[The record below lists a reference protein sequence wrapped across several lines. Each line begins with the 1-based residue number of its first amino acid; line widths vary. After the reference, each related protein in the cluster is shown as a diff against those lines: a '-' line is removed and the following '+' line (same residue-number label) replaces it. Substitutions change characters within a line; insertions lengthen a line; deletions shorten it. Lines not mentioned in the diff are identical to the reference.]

1 MAVSESI
8 ESDSGPKIG
17 PTISVSVKFPAPISA
32 AIDGMAKATTATDTM
47 AVVTHTFARSG
58 ARKIKATDRV
68 RNNKR

>member
-17 PTISVSVKFPAPISA
+17 PTISVSVKFSAPEST
-32 AIDGMAKATTATDTM
+32 AIDGTANATATMDTI
-47 AVVTHTFARSG
+47 AVATHTLARSG
-58 ARKIKATDRV
+58 TRKIKATDRV